1 VSTRDAFSTI
11 IAPVIS
17 EKSYALREEGV
28 YVFEV
33 AGRATKVEVRG
44 AVERLFNVHVVK
56 VNTLNRKGKGRRSRR
71 TGRVSVEPTRKLAY
85 VTLREGERIE
95 LLES

>member
-1 VSTRDAFSTI
+1 MSGRDPYATVV
-11 IAPVIS
+11 APIIS
-17 EKSYALREEGV
+17 EKSYGLREEGV

-33 AGRATKVEVRG
+33 ASRATKVDVRA
-44 AVERLFNVHVVK
+44 AVERLFGVHVVK
-56 VNTLNRKGKGRRSRR
+56 VNTLNRKGKARRSRR